1 MTKNMQSEISIGTVL
16 QNRYRI
22 IRTLGQGGFGRTYLA
37 ENQRRFNE
45 LCALKEFIPPQGDE
59 LALQKA
65 QELFLR
71 EAATLYQIAHP
82 QIPKFRETFAADG
95 RLFLVQDYV
104 AGKTYANLLEEKK
117 QAGEKFSEAEVFT
130 LMEQLLPVL
139 DYLHKKGIIHRD
151 ISPENIICRES
162 DRLPILID
170 FGVVKALVNQMQLTD
185 STRLR
190 TAVGKIGYAPSEQIQ
205 SGRSYPSSDLYS
217 LAVSAIVL
225 LSGREPQELF
235 DDATLTWQWEKFVQP
250 PINQGFAHVLH
261 RMLSYQPGRRYQS
274 VPEVAYIFD
283 QLKRYNLSAALTEPP
298 VNEPG
303 ATPNSQPNYSELQT
317 IAIAQ
322 PYTNE
327 SHHQERRTSDHRD
340 TSDTLIYSDN
350 EDRSPL
356 LESPIAIGAL
366 LVVVALFTGI
376 TAWVI
381 VMAFNQPQTAVKPE
395 EPAIFTNPEIP
406 SPNIPA
412 LPNPPTTTQPTTGN
426 QEEKQGSRGAEE
438 QGSRGVGEQGSR
450 GAGEQGSRGAEE
462 PAIRNISPLDQSTN
476 APTEKPTPTPEPKPQ
491 TYNQPVEISL
501 GVPQVFQGNLKAKET
516 INYKIQGKAGEE
528 LLTFVSGQGVLMKLI
543 GPNGEMMENVSMWE
557 GALPSTGEYT
567 IALSPL
573 PDLPGSN
580 YELQIQLNPGRPAA
594 PPAATEPDRPSPT
607 ATEPDRPSPSAPS
620 PVPIEV
626 APNPQPTETEA
637 ENLTPSGS
645 SQFIS
650 FSGGA
655 GVERIHGTTNPD
667 QIKTYFVTVEAG
679 KTLKAET
686 LLGAVSLDIRDPNG
700 NLLNNAEGVVFWQG
714 KATMT
719 GEYQIDV
726 IAPEALN
733 FSLEVQVRD

>member
-1 MTKNMQSEISIGTVL
+1 MQPEISIGIVL

-22 IRTLGQGGFGRTYLA
+22 IRLLGQGGFGRTYLA

-45 LCALKEFIPPQGDE
+45 LCALKEFTPPQGDD

-65 QELFLR
+65 HELFLR
-71 EAATLYQIAHP
+71 EAATLYQIEHP
-82 QIPKFRETFAADG
+82 QIPKFRETFEADG

-104 AGKTYANLLEEKK
+104 AGKTYKTWLDEKK
-117 QAGEKFSEAEVFT
+117 QAGEKFSEAEVFA
-130 LMEQLLPVL
+130 LIDRLLPVL
-139 DYLHKKGIIHRD
+139 DYLHQKGIIHRD

-170 FGVVKALVNQMQLTD
+170 FGVVKALVNQMKLTD
-185 STRLR
+185 SESPNT
-190 TAVGKIGYAPSEQIQ
+190 TVGKIGYAPSEQIQ

-235 DDATLTWQWEKFVQP
+235 DDATLSWQWEKFVHP
-250 PINQGFAHVLH
+250 PMNQDFAHVLH

-283 QLKRYNLSAALTEPP
+283 QLKRYNLSAVLTEPP
-298 VNEPG
+298 VNESG
-303 ATPNSQPNYSELQT
+303 TNPNSQPNFSELQT
-317 IAIAQ
+317 MAIAQ
-322 PYTNE
+322 HYPD
-327 SHHQERRTSDHRD
+327 ERDRTSDRTDDNRD
-340 TSDTLIYSDN
+340 RSHTMIYTDN

-381 VMAFNQPQTAVKPE
+381 VMAFNKPQIPGKPE
-395 EPAIFTNPEIP
+395 ETTIFTNPEIP
-406 SPNIPA
+406 APNIPT
-412 LPNPPTTTQPTTGN
+412 LPNPPTTTPTQPATGN
-426 QEEKQGSRGAEE
+426 QEDKQGSRGAEE
-438 QGSRGVGEQGSR
+438 PPSSPPS
-450 GAGEQGSRGAEE
+450 AGEQGSRGAEE
-462 PAIRNISPLDQSTN
+462 KNIPMADPPLDSGSMA

-491 TYNQPVEISL
+491 TYHQPVEISL

-516 INYKIQGKAGEE
+516 INYQIQGQAGEE
-528 LLTFVSGQGVLMKLI
+528 LLTFVSGQGVLMKVI

-580 YELQIQLNPGRPAA
+580 YELQIQLNPGRAAA
-594 PPAATEPDRPSPT
+594 PPTVTAPERPSPTPT
-607 ATEPDRPSPSAPS
+607 ATEPDRPSAASPS

-626 APNPQPTETEA
+626 APNPQPTDTEA
-637 ENLTPSGS
+637 ENLPRSGS
-645 SQFIS
+645 SEFIS
-650 FSGGA
+650 FPGGV
-655 GVERIHGTTNPD
+655 GVRKLNGTTSPN
-667 QIKTYFVTVEAG
+667 QTKTYFVNVEQG
-679 KTLKAET
+679 KTLNVEIFR
-686 LLGAVSLDIRDPNG
+686 GAVSLDIRDPNG
-700 NLLNNAEGVVFWQG
+700 NLLDNAERVVFWQG
-714 KATMT
+714 RATMT

>member
-1 MTKNMQSEISIGTVL
+1 MQPDFFPGTVL

-22 IRTLGQGGFGRTYLA
+22 IRLLGQGGFGRTYLA

-45 LCALKEFIPPQGDE
+45 LCALKEFTPPQGDD

-65 QELFLR
+65 HELFLR
-71 EAATLYQIAHP
+71 EAATLYQIDHP

-104 AGKTYANLLEEKK
+104 AGKTYGTLLAEKK
-117 QAGEKFSEAEVFT
+117 QAGEKFSEAEVFA
-130 LMEQLLPVL
+130 LMDRLLPVL
-139 DYLHKKGIIHRD
+139 DYLHQKGIIHRD

-162 DRLPILID
+162 DRLPVLID

-185 STRLR
+185 SERPNT
-190 TAVGKIGYAPSEQIQ
+190 TVGKVGYAPSEQIQ

-217 LAVSAIVL
+217 LAVTAIVL

-235 DDATLTWQWEKFVQP
+235 DDATLSWQWEKFVQP
-250 PINQGFAHVLH
+250 PVNKDFAHVLH

-274 VPEVAYIFD
+274 VQEVAYVFE
-283 QLKRYNLSAALTEPP
+283 QLKHYNLSAVPGP
-298 VNEPG
+298 VNEPE
-303 ATPNSQPNYSELQT
+303 ATPNSQPNFSELQT
-317 IAIAQ
+317 IAIA
-322 PYTNE
+322 PHYTDE
-327 SHHQERRTSDHRD
+327 SHRTESNSKS
-340 TSDTLIYSDN
+340 SDTMIYTGN
-350 EDRSPL
+350 EDRNPL
-356 LESPIAIGAL
+356 LESPIAIGVL

-381 VMAFNQPQTAVKPE
+381 VMAFNKPQIPVKPE
-395 EPAIFTNPEIP
+395 ETTIFTNPEIP
-406 SPNIPA
+406 APNIPT
-412 LPNPPTTTQPTTGN
+412 LPNPPTTTPTQQATGN
-426 QEEKQGSRGAEE
+426 QEQKPPTSKGRGNPPVVAPE
-438 QGSRGVGEQGSR
+438 QRSG
-450 GAGEQGSRGAEE
+450 GAEE
-462 PAIRNISPLDQSTN
+462 PPTSEAAEEMGRNTSPSDPSSS
-476 APTEKPTPTPEPKPQ
+476 APTEKTTPTPEPQPQ
-491 TYNQPVEISL
+491 TYHQPVEISL
-501 GVPQVFQGNLKAKET
+501 GVPRVFQGNLKAKET
-516 INYKIQGKAGEE
+516 INYKIQGQAGEE

-543 GPNGEMMENVSMWE
+543 GPNGEIMENVSMWE
-557 GALPSTGEYT
+557 GPLPSTGEYT

-580 YELQIQLNPGRPAA
+580 YELQIQLNPGRAAA
-594 PPAATEPDRPSPT
+594 PPAATEPDRPSP
-607 ATEPDRPSPSAPS
+607 ASPS

-637 ENLTPSGS
+637 EDLPRSGA

-650 FSGGA
+650 FPGGA
-655 GVERIHGTTNPD
+655 GTQQIYDTTNPD
-667 QIKTYFVTVEAG
+667 QIKSYFVTVEAG
-679 KTLKAET
+679 KTLKAEIF
-686 LLGAVSLDIRDPNG
+686 LGAVSLDIRDPNG

-714 KATMT
+714 QATMT

>member
-1 MTKNMQSEISIGTVL
+1 MQSEISIGTVL

-22 IRTLGQGGFGRTYLA
+22 TRLLGQGGFGRTYLA

-45 LCALKEFIPPQGDE
+45 LCALKEFTPPQGDY
-59 LALQKA
+59 LALQKSH
-65 QELFLR
+65 ELFLR
-71 EAATLYQIAHP
+71 EAATLYQIDHL
-82 QIPKFRETFAADG
+82 QIPKFRETFEADG

-104 AGKTYANLLEEKK
+104 AGKTYKTWLDEKK
-117 QAGEKFSEAEVFT
+117 QAGEKFSEAEVFA
-130 LMEQLLPVL
+130 LIDRLLPVL
-139 DYLHKKGIIHRD
+139 DYIHQKGIIHRD

-185 STRLR
+185 RERPNT
-190 TAVGKIGYAPSEQIQ
+190 TVGKIGYAPSEQIQ

-235 DDATLTWQWEKFVQP
+235 DDATLSWQWEKFVHP
-250 PINQGFAHVLH
+250 PINQDFAHVLH

-274 VPEVAYIFD
+274 VQEVAYIFD
-283 QLKRYNLSAALTEPP
+283 QLKRYNLAAVLTEPP

-303 ATPNSQPNYSELQT
+303 ANPNSQPNLSELQT
-317 IAIAQ
+317 MAIAQ
-322 PYTNE
+322 HYTDE
-327 SHHQERRTSDHRD
+327 SHRTSDRTDGNRD
-340 TSDTLIYSDN
+340 TSHTMIYTDN

-356 LESPIAIGAL
+356 LESPIAIGVL
-366 LVVVALFTGI
+366 LVVVGLFTGL

-381 VMAFNQPQTAVKPE
+381 VMAFNKPQTAVKPE
-395 EPAIFTNPEIP
+395 ETAIFTNPEIP
-406 SPNIPA
+406 GPNIPT
-412 LPNPPTTTQPTTGN
+412 LPNPPTTTPTQQATGN
-426 QEEKQGSRGAEE
+426 QEEKPPTSRGAEE
-438 QGSRGVGEQGSR
+438 QR
-450 GAGEQGSRGAEE
+450 SRGAEE
-462 PAIRNISPLDQSTN
+462 PPTSEAAEGMGGNTSPSDPSTS

-491 TYNQPVEISL
+491 TYNQPVEIGL

-516 INYKIQGKAGEE
+516 INYKIQAQAGEE
-528 LLTFVSGQGVLMKLI
+528 LLTFVSGQGVLMKVI
-543 GPNGEMMENVSMWE
+543 GPKGEMMENVSMWE

-580 YELQIQLNPGRPAA
+580 YELQIQLNAGREAA

-607 ATEPDRPSPSAPS
+607 ATEPDRPSPASPS

-626 APNPQPTETEA
+626 APNPQPTDTEA
-637 ENLTPSGS
+637 ENLPRSGS
-645 SQFIS
+645 SDFIS
-650 FSGGA
+650 FPGGA
-655 GVERIHGTTNPD
+655 GTQQIYDTTTPD
-667 QIKTYFVTVEAG
+667 QIKTYFVTVEEG
-679 KTLKAET
+679 KTLKAEIF
-686 LLGAVSLDIRDPNG
+686 LGAVSLDIRDPNG
-700 NLLNNAEGVVFWQG
+700 NLLNNAERVVFWQG
-714 KATMT
+714 QATMT

-733 FSLEVQVRD
+733 FSLEVQIRD

>member
-1 MTKNMQSEISIGTVL
+1 MQSEISIGTVL

-22 IRTLGQGGFGRTYLA
+22 TGLLGQGGFGRTYLA

-45 LCALKEFIPPQGDE
+45 LCALKEFTPPQGDY

-65 QELFLR
+65 HELFLR
-71 EAATLYQIAHP
+71 EAATLYQIDHP
-82 QIPKFRETFAADG
+82 QIPKFRETFEADG

-104 AGKTYANLLEEKK
+104 AGKTYGTWLTEKK
-117 QAGEKFSEAEVFT
+117 QAGEKFLEAEVFA
-130 LMEQLLPVL
+130 LMDRLLPVL
-139 DYLHKKGIIHRD
+139 DYIHQKGIIHRD

-170 FGVVKALVNQMQLTD
+170 FGVVKALVSQMQLTD
-185 STRLR
+185 SERPNT
-190 TAVGKIGYAPSEQIQ
+190 TVGKIGYAPSEQIQ

-235 DDATLTWQWEKFVQP
+235 DDATLSWQWEKFVHP
-250 PINQGFAHVLH
+250 PMNQDFAHVLH

-283 QLKRYNLSAALTEPP
+283 QLKRYNLSAVLAEPP

-303 ATPNSQPNYSELQT
+303 ANPNSQPNFSELQT
-317 IAIAQ
+317 MAIAQ
-322 PYTNE
+322 NHIVD
-327 SHHQERRTSDHRD
+327 SDRTSDRTDGNRD
-340 TSDTLIYSDN
+340 TSHGMIYTDN

-366 LVVVALFTGI
+366 LVVVSLFTGI
-376 TAWVI
+376 TSWLV
-381 VMAFNQPQTAVKPE
+381 VMAFNQPQTPE
-395 EPAIFTNPEIP
+395 TKEQSAIFSNPEIP
-406 SPNIPA
+406 SANIPT
-412 LPNPPTTTQPTTGN
+412 LPNTPTTTPTQQATGN
-426 QEEKQGSRGAEE
+426 QEQKQGSRGAEE
-438 QGSRGVGEQGSR
+438 QRSRGTEEPPTSG
-450 GAGEQGSRGAEE
+450 GAEEPPSSRGAEGMG
-462 PAIRNISPLDQSTN
+462 RNTSPSDRSTS

-516 INYKIQGKAGEE
+516 INYKIQGQAGEE
-528 LLTFVSGQGVLMKLI
+528 LLTFVSGQGVLMKVI

-580 YELQIQLNPGRPAA
+580 YDLQIQLNPGRAAA
-594 PPAATEPDRPSPT
+594 PPTATEPDRPSPT
-607 ATEPDRPSPSAPS
+607 ATEPDRPSPASPS

-637 ENLTPSGS
+637 ENLPPSGS
-645 SQFIS
+645 SGLIS
-650 FSGGA
+650 FPGGA
-655 GVERIHGTTNPD
+655 GVEQIYDTTTPD
-667 QIKTYFVTVEAG
+667 QIKSYFVNVEEG
-679 KTLKAET
+679 KTLKAEIF
-686 LLGAVSLDIRDPNG
+686 LGAVSLDIRDPNG
-700 NLLNNAEGVVFWQG
+700 NLLKNAEQVVFWQG
-714 KATMT
+714 QATMT

-726 IAPEALN
+726 IASEPIN
-733 FSLEVQVRD
+733 FSLEIQVRD